1 MTSSDIIQLG
11 ILFVTAVAV
20 LWSQYSD
27 RQQRKLSMFA
37 EYTKRYQDIILSM
50 PDSVLMG
57 TADVK
62 TDVLKHLQLYFDLC
76 SEEYYLWQ
84 QGFVPCHIWQLWSE
98 GMQITLQNPVFRKS
112 WDKLSRQYS
121 KIFRKYF
128 DDKIIV
134 DSTIDVQ

>member
-1 MTSSDIIQLG
+1 MTLSYLIQLG
-11 ILFVTAVAV
+11 LLLVTVAAL

-37 EYTKRYQDIILSM
+37 EYTKRYQDVILSM

-57 TADVK
+57 IADIK

-84 QGFVPCHIWQLWSE
+84 QGIVPCHIWQLWSE
-98 GMQITLQNPVFRKS
+98 GMQITMQNPVFRKS
-112 WDKLSRQYS
+112 WDKLSHQYS
-121 KIFRKYF
+121 KIFRQYF
-128 DDKIIV
+128 DDKIIAGKA
-134 DSTIDVQ
+134 Q